1 MTAVTKYPSQRDFG
15 SRLSWR
21 RSSLSPED
29 RNVAGIVSAIAIVLF
44 VAMLAVG
51 SPLTTAT
58 QNCAAVGNPAERL
71 SCYDGRA
78 HDRERPAK
86 GAIAPLGGM

>member
-1 MTAVTKYPSQRDFG
+1 MTAVTKYPSRHDVS

-29 RNVAGIVSAIAIVLF
+29 RTLAAVASAIAIVLF
-44 VAMLAVG
+44 VATLAVG

-58 QNCAAVGNPAERL
+58 QDCAAVRNSAERL
-71 SCYDGRA
+71 SCYDSRA
-78 HDRERPAK
+78 QDRGRPAK
-86 GAIAPLGGM
+86 GAIAPLGEK

>member
-15 SRLSWR
+15 SRLSAR
-21 RSSLSPED
+21 RTSLSPED
-29 RNVAGIVSAIAIVLF
+29 RTLAAVASAIAIALF
-44 VAMLAVG
+44 VATLAVG

-58 QNCAAVGNPAERL
+58 QNCAAVGNSAERL